1 MESVFAGDRNEG
13 SNPSPSATVIMHSD
27 IESRGQLAV
36 QFKIE
41 LPALLGGAGDDPVDE
56 APQRH

>member
-1 MESVFAGDRNEG
+1 
-13 SNPSPSATVIMHSD
+13 MHAD